1 MVRHIEPFRR
11 FTWSKGRLS
20 EPSWLGSWVDSPE
33 HHCEKKIC
41 FFLKVGFCR
50 ICRFFFFSSSPSI
63 FLFLSCS
70 LFFVPRT
77 PHPTPPHPIAHAAR
91 SYLPLHYPPPPCL
104 LGPHP
109 TPPKPCCSTPELSFC
124 SLCQALFARVR
135 RAQKTSFLCSTQDRC
150 PPYPLTPQPCISS
163 LTRLSVVAR

>member
-91 SYLPLHYPPPPCL
+91 SYLPLHYPPPLASWAHTQPLQNPVALRLNCLSVPCVRHFSHVS
-104 LGPHP
+104 GAPKR
-109 TPPKPCCSTPELSFC
+109 PPSS
-124 SLCQALFARVR
+124 VR
-135 RAQKTSFLCSTQDRC
+135 RRTGA
-150 PPYPLTPQPCISS
+150 PHTP
-163 LTRLSVVAR
+163 